1 MILLMGNLI
10 KEYMSDVSS
19 LFREIFLRGIF
30 VQDKNVTIS
39 MWHAAFI
46 GNATLVTLVSSVF

>member
-10 KEYMSDVSS
+10 KEYLSDISLTE
-19 LFREIFLRGIF
+19 LFRRGIF

-39 MWHAAFI
+39 MKPAAFI

>member
-1 MILLMGNLI
+1 MILLMGNFI
-10 KEYMSDVSS
+10 KKLLSDILY